1 MGGTTTKYLLLAG
14 MLPALAFFAALALA
28 DDQGSMMGSRGMM
41 SDSYGT
47 MMGRGMQSCMQMMQ
61 GMHSENRRPNEQWRH
76 R

>member
-47 MMGRGMQSCMQMMQ
+47 MMGRGMQGCMQMMQ

>member
-47 MMGRGMQSCMQMMQ
+47 MMGR
-61 GMHSENRRPNEQWRH
+61 R
-76 R
+76 